1 MSMQKKLE
9 KARRE
14 GYLAGLKAGAAAEEI
29 RDSFLEGIKVG
40 ADAANQVWESAIK
53 NTPGVGPKTVDK
65 INQQA
70 AKEHM
75 QRKAERHKLGSVPA
89 AANEKQTNVG

>member
-14 GYLAGLKAGAAAEEI
+14 GYLAGLKASAAAEEI
-29 RDSFLEGIKVG
+29 RNSFLEGIKVG

-65 INQQA
+65 IHNQA
-70 AKEHM
+70 KKEHSE
-75 QRKAERHKLGSVPA
+75 RKAERESLA
-89 AANEKQTNVG
+89 AETFVKGA